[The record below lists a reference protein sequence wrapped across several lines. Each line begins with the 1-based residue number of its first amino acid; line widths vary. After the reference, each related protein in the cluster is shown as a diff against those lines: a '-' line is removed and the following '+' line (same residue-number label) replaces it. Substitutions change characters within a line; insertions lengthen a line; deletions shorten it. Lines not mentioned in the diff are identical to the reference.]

1 MRIMIQ
7 INDHIFTL
15 WKLQKEKKGKKV
27 HLTKFNKIRIE
38 NFLNLGKIVEA
49 QVQVI

>member
-1 MRIMIQ
+1 MITYSHYGSYK
-7 INDHIFTL
+7 N
-15 WKLQKEKKGKKV
+15 KGKKGKEKKEKKV